1 MKAHVTQRLAAALS
15 TLGRRPLYNY
25 EDKNLLRMLNKTNYV
40 YYLKLTHRATGTVY
54 YKIGCSTDVDARVNR
69 IRMDNPAIKIEIL
82 AYVPYATSFEAYEY
96 ELMIK
101 FTYKAASVR
110 VLAKDKSVY
119 KFKEGIRE
127 IFTYDVLGIDV

>member
-1 MKAHVTQRLAAALS
+1 MKAHATQRLAAALS
-15 TLGRRPLYNY
+15 TLGRRTLYNY
-25 EDKNLLRMLNKTNYV
+25 EDKNLLRIVNKTNYV
-40 YYLKLTHRATGTVY
+40 YYLKLTHRAAGTMY
-54 YKIGCSTDVDARVNR
+54 YKIGCSTDVDARVGR
-69 IRMDNPAIKIEIL
+69 IRMDNSAIKVEIL

-96 ELMIK
+96 ELMVK

-110 VLAKDKSVY
+110 VQKDKSVY